1 MLARA
6 GEGFAIRTAG
16 AGAGMTW
23 TKERIELLTKLWTEG
38 LSASQIAMELGT
50 DVSRNAV
57 ISKARRLELTHGA
70 ATGISTSRP
79 CKPPPPKPPL
89 TGEPSS
95 HDGST
100 LASMPT
106 HPVAANQPA
115 VVPPSPVLLR
125 EAAIV
130 PRSEGV
136 MILELRE
143 FMCRWPLGDPTT
155 PEFRYCG
162 TQALMGLPYCPH
174 HAQIAYQPAAERK
187 RLGSVRARATA
198 SGRRGFGCI

>member
-1 MLARA
+1 MANA
-6 GEGFAIRTAG
+6 GL
-16 AGAGMTW
+16 TW
-23 TKERIELLTKLWTEG
+23 TKERIERLKQLWGEG
-38 LSASQIAMELGT
+38 LSASQIAAELGT

-57 ISKARRLELTHGA
+57 ISKAHRLELTHGA
-70 ATGISTSRP
+70 TTGISTSHP

-198 SGRRGFGCI
+198 SGQRGLVWL